1 MKLFLKQFCYFSKY
15 VTCKSRKEY
24 QERFVT
30 CFVSLPG
37 GWLGAIDIV
46 VVIVSYV
53 EALCR
58 LTGWWSC
65 WGDNELYVLRI
76 PVKNTTN
83 NIMMHN
89 ASVGYFIVICVKC
102 PNFQYARILTS
113 EALIFVYYTIFFFA
127 MKYRRKQEE
136 VPSPTRRNHS
146 LCRLLDSFTHGLDVF
161 LFLDY
166 LSIISY
172 PSPGSLPLVGL

>member
-1 MKLFLKQFCYFSKY
+1 MDFYVYLYEVPSLIDWELGRCGLRLLTCCWVESDFRVLKVGSLELLYGNEKTFLKQFCYIHTY

-24 QERFVT
+24 QERFVMYL
-30 CFVSLPG
+30 VSLPG

-83 NIMMHN
+83 NIMTHN
-89 ASVGYFIVICVKC
+89 ARPSPLVLKSWYRISQTFIKWLNIS
-102 PNFQYARILTS
+102 T
-113 EALIFVYYTIFFFA
+113 ELIFRPLDFI
-127 MKYRRKQEE
+127 EIS
-136 VPSPTRRNHS
+136 VPP
-146 LCRLLDSFTHGLDVF
+146 
-161 LFLDY
+161 
-166 LSIISY
+166 
-172 PSPGSLPLVGL
+172 